1 MVNCV
6 LICDIV
12 LGEMYFF
19 LMNCCLG
26 LLVEQVIQNVW
37 VGVNGLLVG
46 SVLLVFKYMFG
57 YGCVKVDSYYSLLY
71 VDVLLFVV
79 FDIDFVLFCVLV
91 DMLLGM
97 MVYIIFV
104 GVGLQFVMQ
113 NVGLIDV
120 IWNDIGFDGLLMI
133 DDISMEVLSGLVI
146 EWVWVF
152 WVVGCDV
159 VLYCNG

>member
-79 FDIDFVLFCVLV
+79 FDIDFV
-91 DMLLGM
+91 
-97 MVYIIFV
+97 
-104 GVGLQFVMQ
+104 
-113 NVGLIDV
+113 
-120 IWNDIGFDGLLMI
+120 
-133 DDISMEVLSGLVI
+133 
-146 EWVWVF
+146 
-152 WVVGCDV
+152 
-159 VLYCNG
+159 